1 MKNFHWRYA
10 GSFYAI
16 LRWWGRV
23 EPDLKNLCQLS
34 SKCLILCWSNCQRKV
49 EDLRRG
55 WVAAAGCC
63 LCRSGGRGCFPK
75 FTNPCMHSQLP
86 PLHWIHPAA
95 LHQEDYPPA
104 PIQALEYPQCPAP
117 GQLCSESV
125 LCTIRHHVF
134 LALDLPHTRSVLHPA
149 YIYMATKHCLSDF
162 LACSLSPNLTFSD
175 SLGLAPPQQN
185 QPGTVASLLTMYCD
199 YQEQSSVTPQTQGKV
214 QPDKV
219 TCTITRNWRKNA
231 AVIGSSTTPQAMFTN
246 TRHKLNCE
254 DKLGK
259 GF

>member
-1 MKNFHWRYA
+1 MPAVFMRYWGFEAEGGLTLKIFASCHQSVSSCVGSISIVRGKWRIC
-10 GSFYAI
+10 G
-16 LRWWGRV
+16 GV
-23 EPDLKNLCQLS
+23 ELQL
-34 SKCLILCWSNCQRKV
+34 Q
-49 EDLRRG
+49 
-55 WVAAAGCC
+55 AAACADPEAEAASQSSLTLACTPSFLPCTG
-63 LCRSGGRGCFPK
+63 
-75 FTNPCMHSQLP
+75 FTLQPCTRP
-86 PLHWIHPAA
+86 A
-95 LHQEDYPPA
+95 LHQDYPPA

-246 TRHKLNCE
+246 TRQKLNCE